1 MYHDNTG
8 CLLEHMVE
16 VSQEL
21 HLFFRKDLFMIYV
34 GIDVASEKH
43 DVCIMNEQGE
53 IYGKKFQITNSKD
66 EYKKTSQQNK
76 RG

>member
-1 MYHDNTG
+1 
-8 CLLEHMVE
+8 
-16 VSQEL
+16 
-21 HLFFRKDLFMIYV
+21 MIYV